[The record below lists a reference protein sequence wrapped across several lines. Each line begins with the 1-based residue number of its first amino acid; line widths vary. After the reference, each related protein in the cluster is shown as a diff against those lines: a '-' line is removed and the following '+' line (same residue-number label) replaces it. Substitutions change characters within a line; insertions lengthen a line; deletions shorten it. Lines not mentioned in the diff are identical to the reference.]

1 MRLTDMT
8 DFFPHWLTTPRYLL
22 LATLCTLLAACAGN
36 PAAPDAGDEPAVT
49 LDDSGKRT
57 ASPNPYL
64 AESSSVP
71 AGARQGISRA
81 REYFVQQQYPAAET
95 ELQQVVTQWAA
106 LSGAWLN
113 LAKVQLKLNKPE
125 EAETS
130 LKQAVAVN
138 ENNVFA
144 WNTLGVFLRDQGR
157 FEEARAAYE
166 AALAHWP
173 DFTAAHRNL
182 GILFDL
188 YLHQPQRAL
197 HHYRE
202 ARALEPE
209 EDRVL
214 AGWIVDL
221 ERRL

>member
-1 MRLTDMT
+1 MRLIDMK
-8 DFFPHWLTTPRYLL
+8 FCKPLTLFV
-22 LATLCTLLAACAGN
+22 LCSALLAACSGN
-36 PAAPDAGDEPAVT
+36 PTVPDTTGSAEATADE
-49 LDDSGKRT
+49 SGKRI

-64 AESSSVP
+64 ADSGSVP
-71 AGARQGISRA
+71 SGAKAGLARA
-81 REYFVQQQYPAAET
+81 REHFVQQQYPAAEA
-95 ELQQVVTQWAA
+95 ELKQVVAQWAV

-113 LAKVQLKLNKPE
+113 LAKVQLKLNQPE
-125 EAETS
+125 QAEAS

-144 WNTLGVFLRDQGR
+144 WNTLGVLLRDQGR
-157 FEEARAAYE
+157 FDEARSAYE
-166 AALAHWP
+166 NALSHWP
-173 DFTAAHRNL
+173 DFAVAHRNL

-188 YLHQPQRAL
+188 YLHQPEQAL

-214 AGWIVDL
+214 LGWIMDL

>member
-1 MRLTDMT
+1 MKCSATRCKQLA
-8 DFFPHWLTTPRYLL
+8 
-22 LATLCTLLAACAGN
+22 LATLCTALLAACAGS
-36 PAAPDAGDEPAVT
+36 PTAPDSDGRTEVAADE
-49 LDDSGKRT
+49 SGKRV

-64 AESSSVP
+64 AEAASVP
-71 AGARQGISRA
+71 AGAKQGISRA
-81 REYFVQQQYPAAET
+81 HDYFLQQQYPAAET
-95 ELQQVVTQWAA
+95 ELQQVVTQWAV

-125 EAETS
+125 EAETN

-144 WNTLGVFLRDQGR
+144 WNALGVLLRDQGR
-157 FEEARAAYE
+157 FEEAKGAYE
-166 AALAHWP
+166 NALARWP
-173 DFTAAHRNL
+173 DFAAAHRNL

-188 YLHQPQRAL
+188 YLHQPERAL

-209 EDRVL
+209 ADRVL

>member
-1 MRLTDMT
+1 MRPTDMRVNMKA
-8 DFFPHWLTTPRYLL
+8 LTQLIAAAACSL
-22 LATLCTLLAACAGN
+22 LLAACAGN
-36 PAAPDAGDEPAVT
+36 PGAPDTGADTAVT
-49 LDDSGKRT
+49 LDESGRRI

-64 AESSSVP
+64 AEAGSVP
-71 AGARQGISRA
+71 GGAKQGLQRA
-81 REYFVQQQYPAAET
+81 REYFVQQQFAAAET
-95 ELQQVVTQWAA
+95 ELQQVVTQWAV

-113 LAKVQLKLNKPE
+113 LAKVQLKLDKPAA
-125 EAETS
+125 AETS
-130 LKQAVAVN
+130 LKQAVTVN

-144 WNTLGVFLRDQGR
+144 WNALGVLLRDQGR

-166 AALAHWP
+166 SALARWP
-173 DFTAAHRNL
+173 DFAAAHRNL

-188 YLHQPQRAL
+188 YLHQPERAL